1 LKLYDINNYLIL
13 VGLIELKAENKEKL
27 DYLSPNIIYQNFY
40 DDEFESLEEQLQKKV
55 HFENITDVD

>member
-1 LKLYDINNYLIL
+1 MKLYDINNYLIL